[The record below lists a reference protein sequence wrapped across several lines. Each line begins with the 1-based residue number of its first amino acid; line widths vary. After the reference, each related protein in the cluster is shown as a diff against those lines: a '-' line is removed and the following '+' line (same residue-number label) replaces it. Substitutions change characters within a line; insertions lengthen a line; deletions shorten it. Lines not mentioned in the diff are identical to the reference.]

1 MPRLDSGAA
10 GADIRESVKRKME
23 LDMNDVASNCF
34 FVSDDAIDDI
44 VHNYGDGTDGLI
56 LGFASNMNNIGAIP
70 EETFMH
76 VIECWVFPPLNFL
89 TAEFC

>member
-10 GADIRESVKRKME
+10 GAGIRESVKRKME

-76 VIECWVFPPLNFL
+76 VSSPI
-89 TAEFC
+89 AEFFNGRIFTL